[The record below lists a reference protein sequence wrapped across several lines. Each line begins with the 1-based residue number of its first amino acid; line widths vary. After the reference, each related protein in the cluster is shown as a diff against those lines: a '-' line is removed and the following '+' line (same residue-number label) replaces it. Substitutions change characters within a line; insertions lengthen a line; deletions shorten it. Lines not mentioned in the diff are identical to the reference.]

1 MKYLYRGVD
10 YVASVY
16 DEIEDNVI
24 NEVYPNTVVYSQKFE
39 NPIMEN
45 GKLREKSKAEIESEK
60 KILVEVEN
68 SYLTNRYTEYTNQ
81 EVKNNQVV
89 IPLKELDLASIEFY
103 KVEGNKY
110 TLDTKKKETELKI
123 REIKRLY
130 ENLDKIKNSTVE
142 NGFIFKDNLK
152 QKLRDTDLIN
162 ANGVLNAFSKAK
174 ELGLPLQKID
184 WQFDNIET
192 NIYEYISLSE
202 QEFNALYIKGIT
214 YKQACFKAE
223 ELTREQIDKMPLEQL
238 EKIQIEVLYKNV
250 LEQVLKSLKFE

>member
-1 MKYLYRGVD
+1 MKYLYRGTE
-10 YVASVY
+10 YIASVY
-16 DEIEDNVI
+16 DEIGDDIIKEL
-24 NEVYPNTVVYSQKFE
+24 YPNTTIYSDKFN
-39 NPIMEN
+39 NPTLDN
-45 GKLREKSKAEIESEK
+45 GVLREKTKEEIESEK

-68 SYLTNRYTEYTNQ
+68 GYLTNRYTEYNNQ
-81 EVKNNQVV
+81 EIKDNQIL
-89 IPLKELDLASIEFY
+89 IPLKSIDLASIEFY
-103 KVEGNKY
+103 KVEGNNY

-130 ENLDKIKNSTVE
+130 ENLDKIKNETVE
-142 NGFIFKDNLK
+142 NGFVYKGNLR

-223 ELTREQIDKMPLEQL
+223 ELTREQIDKMSLEQL
-238 EKIQIEVLYKNV
+238 EKIQIEVLYKQV
-250 LEQVLKSLKFE
+250 MEQVLKTLQF

>member
-1 MKYLYRGVD
+1 MKYLYRGTE
-10 YVASVY
+10 YIASVY

-24 NEVYPNTVVYSQKFE
+24 NEVYPDTVVYNQKFE
-39 NPIMEN
+39 DPIMEN
-45 GKLREKSKAEIESEK
+45 GKLREKTKEEIEQEQ
-60 KILVEVEN
+60 KIVVEVEN
-68 SYLTNRYTEYTNQ
+68 GYLTNKYVEYTNQ
-81 EVKNNQVV
+81 DIKDNQIL
-89 IPLKELDLASIEFY
+89 IPLKSIDLASIEFY
-103 KVEGNKY
+103 KVEGNNY

-184 WQFDNIET
+184 WQFDNIDT
-192 NIYEYISLSE
+192 NIYEYITLSE

-223 ELTREQIDKMPLEQL
+223 ELTREQIDKLSLEQL
-238 EKIQIEVLYKNV
+238 KNIQVEVIYKQV
-250 LEQVLKSLKFE
+250 LEQVLKSLQF

>member
-1 MKYLYRGVD
+1 MKYLYRGTD
-10 YVASVY
+10 YIASVY
-16 DEIEDNVI
+16 DEIEDDI
-24 NEVYPNTVVYSQKFE
+24 IKELYPNTIIYSDKFN
-39 NPIMEN
+39 NPILDN
-45 GKLREKSKAEIESEK
+45 GVLREKTKEEIDSEK
-60 KILVEVEN
+60 KIVVEVEN
-68 SYLTNRYTEYTNQ
+68 GYLTNKYTEYTNQ

-103 KVEGNKY
+103 KVEGNNY

-192 NIYEYISLSE
+192 NIYEYVSLSE

-223 ELTREQIDKMPLEQL
+223 ELTRNQIDNLTLEQL
-238 EKIQIEVLYKNV
+238 ENIQVEVIYKQV
-250 LEQVLKSLKFE
+250 LEQVLKSLQF

>member
-1 MKYLYRGVD
+1 MKYLYRGTE
-10 YVASVY
+10 YIASVY

-39 NPIMEN
+39 DPIMEN
-45 GKLREKSKAEIESEK
+45 GKLREKTKEEIEQEQ
-60 KILVEVEN
+60 KIVVEVEN
-68 SYLTNRYTEYTNQ
+68 GYLTNKYDEYTNQ
-81 EVKNNQVV
+81 DIKDNQIL
-89 IPLKELDLASIEFY
+89 IPLKSIDLASIEFY
-103 KVEGNKY
+103 KVEGNNY

-130 ENLDKIKNSTVE
+130 ENLDKIKNETVE
-142 NGFIFKDNLK
+142 NGFVYKGNLR

-223 ELTREQIDKMPLEQL
+223 ELTREQIDKMSLEQL
-238 EKIQIEVLYKNV
+238 EKIQIEVLYKQI
-250 LEQVLKSLKFE
+250 LEQVLKSLQF